1 MHQFHPENKKYLRT
15 HAQPQAKDDA
25 TLTQPPYE
33 AHSYLQN
40 LTSAKLNKLLMK
52 LKKPLETDQRGNIID
67 LNWSVDWIMK
77 NSQSYNKETGAIT
90 ANQILTGSVRRAYKQ
105 AVTAPAWVRTKAVA
119 NIETANVDKIH

>member
-15 HAQPQAKDDA
+15 HAQPQVRDD
-25 TLTQPPYE
+25 TTSTQAPYE
-33 AHSYLQN
+33 AQSYLQN
-40 LTSAKLNKLLMK
+40 LSSAKLNKLLMK

-90 ANQILTGSVRRAYKQ
+90 ANQILTGSVRRA
-105 AVTAPAWVRTKAVA
+105 
-119 NIETANVDKIH
+119 